1 MLRNISYNNPKIKN
15 EILKMIGDKY
25 TLFERIKMNGIG
37 SSSLKITA
45 SSSEIQNLLDLDNN
59 DNCCNIEIR
68 KNGLIIRFR
77 SLLETYGLIIP
88 FYKLKLFKGESNV
101 YSIYIDKYF
110 IKVLVDKKK
119 DHQYFKKIL
128 NIKNSN

>member
-15 EILKMIGDKY
+15 EILKMIGDTY

-68 KNGLIIRFR
+68 KM
-77 SLLETYGLIIP
+77 
-88 FYKLKLFKGESNV
+88 V
-101 YSIYIDKYF
+101 
-110 IKVLVDKKK
+110 
-119 DHQYFKKIL
+119 
-128 NIKNSN
+128 

>member
-15 EILKMIGDKY
+15 EILKMIGDTY

-88 FYKLKLFKGESNV
+88 FYKLKLLDE
-101 YSIYIDKYF
+101 IDNHMVRRL
-110 IKVLVDKKK
+110 IVEDDKLWILSKNGLFSYQKK
-119 DHQYFKKIL
+119 
-128 NIKNSN
+128 SS